1 MQCIASVDSL
11 VPFRPSSVEQPNRR
25 RTEVI
30 RVLVMMGADMVI
42 DIQGDPILQVYLQGL
57 PSPGGSNSFLRLRPL
72 PGFALLHTPGNLGRV
87 EGSTPPRHSEHPNTG
102 SGLAVMWSGI
112 HCGQRA
118 SRMGPRVPKTA
129 SVAKTCLCQ
138 VTKICQQTGGLSVN
152 NSAGPAR
159 TMSDSQQ
166 HTDAPGVD
174 SEGS

>member
-1 MQCIASVDSL
+1 
-11 VPFRPSSVEQPNRR
+11 
-25 RTEVI
+25 
-30 RVLVMMGADMVI
+30 MVI

-112 HCGQRA
+112 HCGRRA

-138 VTKICQQTGGLSVN
+138 VTKICQQTGACPSIIAPVQRGQCRTVN
-152 NSAGPAR
+152 NTQTLRRGFR
-159 TMSDSQQ
+159 GIMNIKI
-166 HTDAPGVD
+166 VVR
-174 SEGS
+174 